1 MNLKAVFPDNIFTQE
16 NDIDIIFRSYWII
29 LKGHY
34 VINNDQSIDVYG
46 NIEFPS
52 ISGYLTELP
61 LKFNKV
67 SGDFNCSGLSLN
79 TLKGA
84 PAEVGGIFNCSYN
97 NLTTLEFSPIK
108 ASTFIFDN
116 TVACLWTGNTNY
128 FDKVSVIFRNS
139 VSSIPE
145 KIDQCKEILPIIFKY
160 QDFYQV
166 WDDQRSLNMTGLDEL
181 VLEINEGL
189 E

>member
-1 MNLKAVFPDNIFTQE
+1 MIEKVNLTDNFFQQE
-16 NDIDIIFRSYWII
+16 DEIHATIRDYWIVI
-29 LKGHY
+29 LGDY
-34 VINNDQSIDVYG
+34 IINDDRSINVDGSVK
-46 NIEFPS
+46 FPKS
-52 ISGYLTELP
+52 SSFLTQLP

-116 TVACLWTGNTNY
+116 TVACLSTGNSNY
-128 FDKVSVIFRNS
+128 FDDVSVIFR
-139 VSSIPE
+139 SSEPQISAI
-145 KIDQCKEILPIIFKY
+145 IDDHREMLAMIFKY

-166 WDDQRSLNMTGLDEL
+166 WDDKGSLNIAGIHEL
-181 VLEINEGL
+181 IQEINEGL

>member
-29 LKGHY
+29 LKGYY

-116 TVACLWTGNTNY
+116 TVACLSTGNSNY
-128 FDKVSVIFRNS
+128 FDDVSVIFRNS
-139 VSSIPE
+139 ESKIPTI
-145 KIDQCKEILPIIFKY
+145 IDDHQEMLATIFKY

-166 WDDQRSLNMTGLDEL
+166 WDDKGSLNIAGIHEL
-181 VLEINEGL
+181 IQEINEGL